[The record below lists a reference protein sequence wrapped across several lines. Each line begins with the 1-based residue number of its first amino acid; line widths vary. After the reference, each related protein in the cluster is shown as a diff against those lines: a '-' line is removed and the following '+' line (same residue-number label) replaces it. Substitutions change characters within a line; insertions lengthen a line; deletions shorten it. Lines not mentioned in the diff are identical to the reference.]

1 MRPMTVSYSPSV
13 LDRDG
18 IAAAQQMVGAGDLT
32 LDGALVSGGVATMGN
47 QQIVSLYSAG
57 NLSART
63 FTVYGTD
70 KNGNSI
76 TEAITGPNATTVSST
91 KNFYTVT
98 RVAVNGAVASDV
110 EVGVTGLGQSVPY
123 ALDLSI
129 TPPYIAVS
137 IGTPS
142 GGTYKMQYTYENVFA
157 STFPNAT
164 VASQNWVDD
173 ANMTGKTGAYAT
185 TLSTPATAIRFA
197 ITTAGSP
204 QGITGT
210 IIQAGM
216 SQV

>member
-1 MRPMTVSYSPSV
+1 MTVSYSPSV

-18 IAAAQQMVGAGDLT
+18 IATAQTTAGAADLT
-32 LDGALVSGGVATMGN
+32 IDGALASGGVATMGN
-47 QQIVSLYSAG
+47 QQIVGIYSGG
-57 NLSART
+57 NLSALT

-70 KNGNSI
+70 RNGNSI
-76 TEAITGPNATTVSST
+76 TEAITGPNTTTVSST
-91 KNFYTVT
+91 KNFYKVT
-98 RVAVNGAVASDV
+98 RVAASGAVASAV
-110 EVGVTGLGQSVPY
+110 EIGVTGLGQSVPY

-137 IGTPS
+137 IGTPT

-185 TLSTPATAIRFA
+185 TLTTPVAAIRFA

-204 QGITGT
+204 QGISGS
-210 IIQAGM
+210 IVQAGM